1 MRDKAINTPGVA
13 QRPNTVAYRLS
24 DNENLMREDVRCIF
38 ENIQDDNSIS
48 TVTDDQVAKWQGV
61 ADKADTAAK

>member
-1 MRDKAINTPGVA
+1 
-13 QRPNTVAYRLS
+13 
-24 DNENLMREDVRCIF
+24 MREDVRCIF

-61 ADKADTAAK
+61 ADKVDTAAK